1 MELMKTVKSEEVVFG
16 KGFVPAFGFFF
27 TGTEN
32 ELRKLRNLESSG
44 EKIRIV
50 IDPTGEVTFDGE
62 ENLSFK

>member
-32 ELRKLRNLESSG
+32 ELTKLRKLESSG
-44 EKIRIV
+44 EKIHII
-50 IDPTGEVTFDGE
+50 IDPTGRVTLGGE
-62 ENLSFK
+62 EISSSK